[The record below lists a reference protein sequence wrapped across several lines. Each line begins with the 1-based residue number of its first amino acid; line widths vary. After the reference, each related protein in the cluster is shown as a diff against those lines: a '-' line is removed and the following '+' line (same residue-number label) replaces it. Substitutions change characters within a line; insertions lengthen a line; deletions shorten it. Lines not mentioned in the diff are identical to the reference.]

1 MTNLEID
8 KALALAIGY
17 LPEHVCVF
25 LGDLC
30 VYRPECTVD
39 LVFDRI
45 KHWHIFSH
53 KDPAV
58 ILPIVIAN
66 NLTMHFDS
74 AHRVWGAFGY
84 DAMGSSITASEY
96 DKDYYKCAALAV
108 IELVKEGKI

>member
-58 ILPIVIAN
+58 ILPIVIEKK
-66 NLTMHFDS
+66 LSLLFDNGCEEWTFFKVYRPNGVIYVKYKS
-74 AHRVWGAFGY
+74 Y
-84 DAMGSSITASEY
+84 ETA
-96 DKDYYKCAALAV
+96 AALAV
-108 IELVKEGKI
+108 IELAKEGKI